1 MSAPETPQTPPPD
14 SRRNSGRKAGRQIPM
29 DLAPTPEFGFDNFV
43 TGPSNQD
50 GFALITG
57 WRSWPAPVLLLQG
70 PKGSGK
76 THLGHAWAAEV
87 PDGLFIDDADED
99 DPHVVFAAINA
110 ALAGEAGPLL
120 LASTRPPNDW
130 PHDVPDLH
138 SRMKNMAV
146 ASLSDADDDVLE
158 AIIRKLFED
167 TGRSVSRDLVGYI
180 ITRSPR
186 SVPALRH
193 AIAELDMAA
202 RTDKADLTKAF
213 AVRFFNAQP
222 DLFDDI
228 D

>member
-1 MSAPETPQTPPPD
+1 MSSPKTP
-14 SRRNSGRKAGRQIPM
+14 SFSSGRKSSRQIPM
-29 DLAPTPEFGFDNFV
+29 DLAPTPDYRFDNFV

-50 GFALITG
+50 GFRLVKG
-57 WRSWPAPVLLLQG
+57 WQAWPAPVLLLQG

-76 THLGHAWAAEV
+76 THLGHAWAAEGHGGV
-87 PDGLFIDDADED
+87 FIDDAETQDA
-99 DPHVVFAAINA
+99 HMVFAAINK

-120 LASTRPPNDW
+120 LASTRPPHEW
-130 PHDVPDLH
+130 PHSLPDLH
-138 SRMKNMAV
+138 SRMKNTAV

-158 AIIRKLFED
+158 GIIRKLFDD

-193 AIAELDMAA
+193 GISELDMAA
-202 RTDKADLTKAF
+202 RADKADMTKAF